1 MSTPLSPHVDTY
13 CVIGHPIGHSLSP
26 WIHARFAQLLEQN
39 LQYTQCLAPLD
50 GFAHTLAELTAQGL
64 KGCNVTVPFKQQA
77 AQLAH
82 ACSPRV
88 SLAQA
93 ANTLHIHADG
103 RIDAD
108 NTDGLGLVRDIEVNA
123 NFCLSG
129 KRILLL
135 GAGGAAAGS
144 LACLIEAKPTRIT
157 IVNRTIER
165 AQTLLNTHAQL
176 AQECGVQLEALSLTS
191 LTSPAT
197 TSNAR
202 YDVLINA
209 TATSL
214 QGQALNLPEPNQLL
228 HFGAL
233 VYDMMYGPAAK
244 PFLDWSQSQ
253 AQTHAITARD
263 GLGMLVEQ
271 AAEAFLLWRGVRPD
285 SPLVLRELRQH
296 LIQLGKA

>member
-1 MSTPLSPHVDTY
+1 MSTPLSPQVDAY
-13 CVIGHPIGHSLSP
+13 CVIGNPIGHSLSP
-26 WIHARFAQLLEQN
+26 WIHARFAELQQQS

-50 GFAHTLAELTAQGL
+50 GFANTLAELTAQGL

-82 ACSPRV
+82 SCSPRV
-88 SLAQA
+88 ALAQA
-93 ANTLHIHADG
+93 ANTLHIHPDG
-103 RIDAD
+103 RIEAD

-123 NFCLSG
+123 NFSLSG
-129 KRILLL
+129 KRVLLL

-144 LACLIEAKPTRIT
+144 LACLIEAKPMRIT
-157 IVNRTIER
+157 IINRTLDR
-165 AQTLLNTHAQL
+165 AQNLLDAHAAL
-176 AQECGVQLEALSLTS
+176 AAECGVQLEALSLS
-191 LTSPAT
+191 ALVSPAA

-202 YDVLINA
+202 YDALINA

-214 QGQALNLPEPNQLL
+214 QGQALKLPEPNQLL

-253 AQTHAITARD
+253 SETHAITARD

-271 AAEAFLLWRGVRPD
+271 AAQAFLLWRGVRPD

-296 LIQLGKA
+296 LNHLGKD